1 MQNKHYYLRARFSQQ
16 KISSWLLVIGLFL
29 SLLGLLAIISSF
41 AATKVTLLLFG
52 ALLLLAGLAE
62 GGHALIGRGAM
73 YKPRLFSAALY
84 LLVGLALLV
93 DPVGGAI
100 GLTLLI
106 ALFLLASGIVR
117 ILVALS
123 LMRLQMAPGWHLL
136 VGGTNLTL
144 AILILLGWPETGN
157 WVIGFFIGLELLLAG
172 VITAFATSGSR
183 ARPNR
188 W

>member
-1 MQNKHYYLRARFSQQ
+1 MLNNHFHLRTSLSRQQ
-16 KISSWLLVIGLFL
+16 INNWLLLIGLFL

-41 AATKVTLLLFG
+41 TATTVTLLLFG

-62 GGHALIGRGAM
+62 GGHALIGRGPM
-73 YKPRLFSAALY
+73 YKSRLISGVLY

-117 ILVALS
+117 ILVGLS

-144 AILILLGWPETGN
+144 AILILIGWPETGN

-172 VITAFATSGSR
+172 VITAFATRGSR
-183 ARPNR
+183 SQPNR